1 MKKLVSILLAALL
14 VLSCLPLIALAD
26 EAPIGTVTVSI
37 TDNGDREYLMDM
49 FGFDEDEIEYATPFG
64 VIAEPTEVPVYAGES
79 AAQAVVRLLEMKGI
93 TYTALGTADLHG
105 GFYLQ
110 TISFT
115 KDGEDV
121 AGFGEYS
128 ITPDDDWAKY
138 MSGWMIKFNNWF
150 TSSGISD
157 YEVEDGDIIE
167 VLYTCGMG
175 ADIGN
180 DFSNPS
186 AKITSLDISTGDL
199 APAFSAD
206 VKAYTLTVAADVD
219 VVKIGYEM
227 ENYGAAV
234 TVSAGDTSYRYLRA
248 IPVENGT
255 VITLKSV
262 FTAYDNTTYE
272 PYTADETEITITVV
286 KPAPEEPTTQEPA
299 TEAPAPSDGSK
310 TVLDYITDVWN
321 MFYNFFAQLWS
332 RVSGFFGNLFK

>member
-14 VLSCLPLIALAD
+14 VMSCLPLIALAD
-26 EAPIGTVTVSI
+26 EATIGYATVSI
-37 TDNGDREYLMDM
+37 TDNGDREYLLDYC
-49 FGFDEDEIEYATPFG
+49 DEDEMEYLTPFG
-64 VIAEPTEVPVYAGES
+64 VIAEPTEVPIYEGDTVAS
-79 AAQAVVRLLEMKGI
+79 VLVRLFQMKGI
-93 TYTALGTADLHG
+93 TYNAWGTADYLG
-105 GFYLQ
+105 GFYL
-110 TISFT
+110 TDITFS
-115 KDGEDV
+115 KDGETV
-121 AGFGEYS
+121 ENFGEGS
-128 ITPDDDWAKY
+128 ITPDDEYMKY
-138 MSGWMIKFNNWF
+138 FSGWMVKLNNWF
-150 TSSGISD
+150 TSSGICD
-157 YEVEDGDIIE
+157 YYAEDGDIIE